1 VAVRAVWFVLGLAVP
16 VAVAAVLLRSRSPD
30 PQGARVDRFTLSSRL
45 VDRDLHEIA
54 IRPAG
59 AGAGRP
65 LLVLLHGRGSSPSA
79 FLGQGLF
86 RALKVLGPRA
96 PDVLLADGDDASY
109 WHDRRDGAWGSSLLR
124 EAIPAAVAKLRADGR
139 RIAIGGE
146 SMGGFGALDLARLH
160 PRLFCAVG
168 GHSAALWR
176 TGGETP
182 AGAFDDAD
190 DFARHDVMGL
200 PFRYRGPLW
209 VDVGTDD
216 PFRVADEAFARA
228 HGAILHVWP
237 GGHEHAYWAGHLRE
251 YLRFYAGALQRCRRS
266 A

>member
-1 VAVRAVWFVLGLAVP
+1 VRAVWFAVGLAVP
-16 VAVAAVLLRSRSPD
+16 VLVVSFLLGSRSPGSQGAHVTRFTLRSR
-30 PQGARVDRFTLSSRL
+30 L
-45 VDRDLHEIA
+45 VHRDLNEIA
-54 IRPAG
+54 VRPAG

-65 LLVLLHGRGSSPSA
+65 LLVLLHGRGSSPGT
-79 FLGQGLF
+79 FLRQGLF
-86 RALKVLGPRA
+86 SALKALGSRA
-96 PDVLLADGDDASY
+96 PDVLLADGGDASY

-124 EAIPAAVAKLRADGR
+124 EAIPAALVRLRADPR

-160 PRLFCAVG
+160 PRRFCAVG

-182 AGAFDDAD
+182 AGAFDDAA

-209 VDVGTDD
+209 IDVGSGD
-216 PFRVADEAFARA
+216 PFRSADEAFGRA
-228 HGAILHVWP
+228 HHATLHVWP
-237 GGHEHAYWAGHLRE
+237 GGHETSYWASHMRE
-251 YLRFYAGALQRCRRS
+251 YLRFYARGLAACRRP

>member
-1 VAVRAVWFVLGLAVP
+1 MRALWFAVGLAVP
-16 VAVAAVLLRSRSPD
+16 VAVVAFLLGTRSPD
-30 PQGARVDRFTLSSRL
+30 PQGAHVDGFTLTSRL
-45 VDRDLHEIA
+45 VGRDLHEIA

-59 AGAGRP
+59 AGPGRP

-86 RALKVLGPRA
+86 GALKALGPRA
-96 PDVLLADGDDASY
+96 PEVLLADGDDASY
-109 WHDRRDGAWGSSLLR
+109 WHDRREGAWGSSLVR
-124 EAIPAAVAKLRADGR
+124 EAIPAAVARLPADR
-139 RIAIGGE
+139 RRVAIGGE

-160 PRLFCAVG
+160 PRRFCAVG

-182 AGAFDDAD
+182 GGAFDDAA
-190 DFARHDVMGL
+190 DFARHDVMGS

-209 VDVGTDD
+209 IDVGADD
-216 PFRVADEAFARA
+216 PFRSADESFARA

-237 GGHEHAYWAGHLRE
+237 GGHEGSYWRAHMLE
-251 YLRFYAGALQRCRRS
+251 YLRFYARALARCGRG
-266 A
+266 